1 MEPRSARAF
10 PARTGGICSSISRE
24 GMALPSG
31 FSGDKHPGGGR
42 RRRRRMWLVCA
53 DSAPPPGP
61 SMVTPTAGSDEFL
74 LQ

>member
-31 FSGDKHPGGGR
+31 FSGDEHPGG
-42 RRRRRMWLVCA
+42 RRRRMWLVCA
-53 DSAPPPGP
+53 DLAPPPGP
-61 SMVTPTAGSDEFL
+61 SRAPPTAGSDEFL

>member
-31 FSGDKHPGGGR
+31 FSGDKHPGGR
-42 RRRRRMWLVCA
+42 RRRVWLVCA
-53 DSAPPPGP
+53 DSTPPPGTSRVP
-61 SMVTPTAGSDEFL
+61 PTVGSDEFL